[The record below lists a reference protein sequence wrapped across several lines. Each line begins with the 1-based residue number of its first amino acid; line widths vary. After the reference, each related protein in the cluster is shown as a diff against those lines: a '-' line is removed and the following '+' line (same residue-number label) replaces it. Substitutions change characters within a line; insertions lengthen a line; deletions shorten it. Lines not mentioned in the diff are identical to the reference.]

1 MCELLGLSSR
11 KKITVNSYLREFFSH
26 SEIHC
31 HGWGLALF
39 YQQAVSL
46 EKEAIAANQS
56 QYLHQRI
63 AHPIMIDNMIAHIRL
78 ASVGRMF
85 YENCHP
91 FVKHDNRGR
100 SWTLAHNGTL
110 FKAPHLD
117 LFQSVQEG
125 QTDSERILYYLV
137 DEVNKLQD
145 ELGWP
150 LTPEERFRLLDDLIT
165 RLSVDNKLNLLLWDG
180 EYMYVHTNYR
190 GTLHLLRKDAETCG
204 LPPSRS
210 TTARGRPCPS
220 CSCWSFARD
229 DWSMK
234 ARVAARSI
242 LIRKRTLNTSTW
254 ILLICNGSAI
264 HLYEAFGFVQIPGFS
279 EQFVRGDYLMAKGV

>member
-56 QYLHQRI
+56 QYLHQHI

-190 GTLHLLRKDAETCG
+190 GTLHLLRKDAETVWIATKPLDNG
-204 LPPSRS
+204 PWEAVPFLQLLVFRE
-210 TTARGRPCPS
+210 GRLVYEGKGGSQEYFDPEKNFEYKHLD
-220 CSCWSFARD
+220 FAN
-229 DWSMK
+229 
-234 ARVAARSI
+234 
-242 LIRKRTLNTSTW
+242 L
-254 ILLICNGSAI
+254 
-264 HLYEAFGFVQIPGFS
+264 
-279 EQFVRGDYLMAKGV
+279 